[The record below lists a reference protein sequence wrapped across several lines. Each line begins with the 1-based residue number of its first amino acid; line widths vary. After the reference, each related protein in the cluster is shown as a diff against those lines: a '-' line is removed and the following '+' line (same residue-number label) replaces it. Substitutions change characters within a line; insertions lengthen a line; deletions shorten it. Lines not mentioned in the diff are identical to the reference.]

1 MGRQSAPPSC
11 RMRTRP
17 PGLSGRPPSFQL
29 PVVSTSDTVH
39 WNVAP
44 SPSRARTDWSSESTD
59 TTRSGAESGSEAGRD
74 GGTRPCPRHAPLP
87 RSTRVSRGRRRVCNP
102 RVHISTRPRQ
112 GLIPTAHGQ
121 ADGPGASRPH
131 RAAVAPGVQEAAAPQ
146 LEKAPRAEGLEP
158 EPRAGGERSPVL
170 GAGVAEG
177 RGEFGWAPA
186 AAAPGRQRCPL
197 LMPSGFEVRLCLSV
211 SSPLGSGRSAPAGCT
226 GSLTGKMS
234 PFGDIRAE
242 KGCHED
248 RNPRVVYPSHRP

>member
-1 MGRQSAPPSC
+1 
-11 RMRTRP
+11 MRTRP

-39 WNVAP
+39 SNVAP

-59 TTRSGAESGSEAGRD
+59 TTRSGAESGVRR
-74 GGTRPCPRHAPLP
+74 GGTEAPDPAHATPLSQEAP
-87 RSTRVSRGRRRVCNP
+87 VSRGRRRVCNP
-102 RVHISTRPRQ
+102 GAHISTRPRQ
-112 GLIPTAHGQ
+112 GLIPTVHRQ

-131 RAAVAPGVQEAAAPQ
+131 RTAVGPGVQGAAAPQ

-158 EPRAGGERSPVL
+158 EPRAGGERAPVL

-186 AAAPGRQRCPL
+186 AAAPGRQRRPP
-197 LMPSGFEVRLCLSV
+197 LMPRGFEVLLFLSV
-211 SSPLGSGRSAPAGCT
+211 SSPLGSGRSAPAGCA
-226 GSLTGKMS
+226 GSFTGKMS

-242 KGCHED
+242 KGRHEGG
-248 RNPRVVYPSHRP
+248 NPRVVYPSHRP